1 LKEWVM
7 KIAIFEAEPWEQEIY
22 KNLHNGNEV
31 LFREESLDESNADTY
46 ADAQII
52 STFIYSDLGEKVL
65 ERIPGLK
72 FIATRSTGFDH
83 IAVDYC
89 RKRGIRVSNVPD
101 YGSCTVAEHVF
112 GLILTISHHLIEA
125 IDRTRKGDFSI
136 RGLKGF
142 DLHGKVL
149 GVIGTGSI
157 GMCVIRIAR
166 GFSMEVNAFDVKP
179 REELAERMGFSYL
192 PMDEVLRR
200 ADIVTLHVPSNE
212 KTRNLIS
219 TEQFNLMKDGAILIN
234 TSRGPI
240 VEVEALLKAL
250 AGGKISAAGLDVLS
264 EEPLIRE
271 EAELVRSIFQRDH
284 DLQSLLAD
292 HVLLR
297 MRNVYITPHSAFYTQ
312 EALLDILNTTVDNI
326 RSFAAGAPK
335 NLVV

>member
-1 LKEWVM
+1 M
-7 KIAIFEAEPWEQEIY
+7 KIAIFEAEPWEQDIY
-22 KNLHNGNEV
+22 KNLQKDHEV
-31 LFREESLDESNADTY
+31 LFMEDSLDESNAGRCS
-46 ADAQII
+46 DAQII

-65 ERIPGLK
+65 ERIPNLR

-83 IAVDYC
+83 IALDYC
-89 RKRGIRVSNVPD
+89 RGKGIRVSNVPT

-112 GLILTISHHLIEA
+112 GLILTISRHLTEA

-149 GVIGTGSI
+149 GVIGTGTI

-166 GFSMEVNAFDVKP
+166 GFDMKVHAFDVRPQESVAKQI
-179 REELAERMGFSYL
+179 GFIYL
-192 PMDEVLRR
+192 PMDEVLKT
-200 ADIVTLHVPSNE
+200 ADIITLHVPSNE

-219 TEQFNLMKDGAILIN
+219 TGQFDLMKDGAVLIN

-250 AGGKISAAGLDVLS
+250 AGGKIAAAGLDVLS

-271 EAELVRSIFQRDH
+271 EAELVRSMFQRDH
-284 DLQSLLAD
+284 DLQTLLAD

-312 EALLDILNTTVDNI
+312 EALLDILNTTVENI
-326 RSFAAGAPK
+326 RSFASGTPK
-335 NLVV
+335 NLIA

>member
-1 LKEWVM
+1 M
-7 KIAIFEAEPWEQEIY
+7 KIAVFEAEPWEQGLY
-22 KNLHNGNEV
+22 KNLQKDHEV
-31 LFREESLDESNADTY
+31 LFTEDALGKYNTGLC
-46 ADAQII
+46 ADAQVI
-52 STFIYSDLGEKVL
+52 STFIYSDLGKDVL
-65 ERIPGLK
+65 EQIPNLR

-83 IAVDYC
+83 IALDYC
-89 RKRGIRVSNVPD
+89 REKGVRVSNVPE

-112 GLILTISHHLIEA
+112 GLILTISHHLTEA

-149 GVIGTGSI
+149 GVIGTGTI

-166 GFSMEVNAFDVKP
+166 GFDMKVHAFDVRPQENMAKQ
-179 REELAERMGFSYL
+179 LGFTYL
-192 PMDEVLRR
+192 PMDEVLKT
-200 ADIVTLHVPSNE
+200 ADIITLHVPSNE

-219 TEQFNLMKDGAILIN
+219 SEQFALMKDGAVLIN
-234 TSRGPI
+234 TARGSI

-264 EEPLIRE
+264 EEPIIRE
-271 EAELVRSIFQRDH
+271 EAELVRSMFQRDH
-284 DLQSLLAD
+284 NLQTLLAD

-312 EALLDILNTTVDNI
+312 EALLDILNTTVENI
-326 RSFAAGAPK
+326 RSFASGTPI
-335 NLVV
+335 NLVA